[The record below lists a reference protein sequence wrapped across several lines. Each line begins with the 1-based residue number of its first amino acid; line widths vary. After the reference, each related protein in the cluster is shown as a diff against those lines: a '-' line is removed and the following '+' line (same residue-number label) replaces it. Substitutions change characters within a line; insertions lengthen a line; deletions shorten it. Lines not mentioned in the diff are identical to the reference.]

1 MLLIETQHIINHD
14 SHRYKITSN
23 DSVVIHSNNSDF
35 RQNCSR
41 YYDKVVY
48 DVFFKWLI
56 LSARFFHSSNGIYES
71 QTSPVKSGRVEILL
85 M

>member
-23 DSVVIHSNNSDF
+23 DSVVIHSNNSNF

-41 YYDKVVY
+41 YFDKVVY
-48 DVFFKWLI
+48 DVFFKWVI
-56 LSARFFHSSNGIYES
+56 LAARLLFSSNDIYES
-71 QTSPVKSGRVEILL
+71 
-85 M
+85 